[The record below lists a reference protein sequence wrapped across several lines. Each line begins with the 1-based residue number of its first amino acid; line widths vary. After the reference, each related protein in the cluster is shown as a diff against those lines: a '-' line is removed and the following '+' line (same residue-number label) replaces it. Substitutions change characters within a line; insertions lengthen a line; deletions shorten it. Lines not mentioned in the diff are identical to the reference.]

1 MFLEKLR
8 NRGAS
13 DSNKYEEEHTVKK
26 YGVNELRQMFLDF
39 FESKGHLVM
48 NSFSLVPQNDNS
60 LLLINAGMAPLKPY
74 FTGAEIPP
82 RTRVATCQKC
92 IRTGDIENVGKTAR
106 HGTFFEMLGNF
117 SFGDYFKHEAIAWSW
132 EFLTKVVGLDENR
145 LYPSVY
151 EEDDEAFNIWN
162 KEIGVPADRIFRF
175 GKEDNFWEHGAG
187 PCGPCSEIYYD
198 RGEKYGCGK
207 PGCTVGCDCDRY
219 MEVWNNVFTQFENDG
234 EGHYETLKQKNI
246 DTGMGLERL
255 AVVVQ
260 DVDSIFDVDTLCA
273 LRNKVCEVAGK
284 TYGVNHE
291 DDVSI
296 RLITDHMRSATF
308 LISDGVM
315 PTNEGRGYVL
325 RRLIRRA
332 ARHGLLL
339 GIEGPFLE
347 KLSETVIEGSKDGY
361 PELEEKKTF
370 ILNVLH
376 NEESQFNKTIDQG
389 LKILADLEAEMKE
402 AGKSVL
408 GGSDAFR
415 LYDTYG
421 FPIDL
426 TKEILEEK
434 GYTIDEDG
442 FKEEMEV
449 QRKRARES
457 RAVSNY
463 MGADATVYDEIDRN
477 ITTEFDGYDK
487 LEAASKVTVLTTETE
502 IVDSLMEG
510 QKGTIFVEKTPF
522 YATMGGQEGDT
533 GVITTANGVFRVED
547 TIKLRGGKYGHVGV
561 MESGMISNGD
571 EVTLKVDEQER
582 KDTCKNHSATHLLQ
596 KALKTVLG
604 AHVEQKG
611 SLVNPTRL
619 RFDFAHFQAMTPEE
633 IAETEALVNKEIQA
647 ALPVTTQ
654 IMGIEEAKKTGAMAL
669 FGEKYGDEVRVVSM
683 GDFSVELCGGTH
695 VANTANIT
703 LFKIVSEAGVA
714 AGVRRIEAL
723 TGNNVIEYYRQMEE
737 NLHTIAKTLKTSPA
751 EITEKITHLQKEVKE
766 LQSENESLK
775 SKMAQDSL
783 GNVMDQVVEVKGV
796 KVLASA
802 VDGVDM
808 NGLRDLGDQL
818 KEKLGEGVVVLA
830 SAKDGKVSLLAMATQ
845 GAMDK
850 GAHAGNL
857 IKAAAAIV
865 GGGGG
870 GRPNMAQAGG
880 KNPDKIPEAIA
891 KVAELVEGQLK

>member
-1 MFLEKLR
+1 M
-8 NRGAS
+8 
-13 DSNKYEEEHTVKK
+13 KK

-48 NSFSLVPQNDNS
+48 KSFSLVPQNDKS

-117 SFGDYFKHEAIAWSW
+117 SFGDYFKKEAIAWSW
-132 EFLTKVVGLDENR
+132 EFLTQVVGLDPDR

-151 EEDDEAFNIWN
+151 LEDDEAFDIWN
-162 KEIGVPADRIFRF
+162 KEVGIPAERIFRF

-234 EGHYETLKQKNI
+234 EGNYTTLKQKNI

-260 DVDSIFDVDTLCA
+260 DVDSIFDVDTVCA
-273 LRNKVCEVAGK
+273 LRNRVCEIAGK
-284 TYGVNHE
+284 TYGADHE
-291 DDVSI
+291 ADVSI
-296 RLITDHMRSATF
+296 RLITDHIRSATF

-332 ARHGLLL
+332 ARHGRLL
-339 GIEGPFLE
+339 GIQGKFLSD
-347 KLSETVIEGSKDGY
+347 LALAVIEGSRDGY
-361 PELEEKKTF
+361 PELEEKKDF
-370 ILNVLH
+370 IVNVLN
-376 NEESQFNKTIDQG
+376 NEEGQFNKTIDQG
-389 LKILADLEAEMKE
+389 LKILSDMEEEMK
-402 AGKSVL
+402 ASGQSVL
-408 GGSDAFR
+408 NGQDAFK

-421 FPIDL
+421 FPMDL

-434 GYTIDEDG
+434 GYSIDEEG
-442 FKEEMEV
+442 FKKEMEV
-449 QRKRARES
+449 QRTRARKS
-457 RAVSNY
+457 REVTNY
-463 MGADATVYDEIDRN
+463 MGADATVYDQIDVSV
-477 ITTEFDGYDK
+477 TTEFTGYDR
-487 LEAASKVTVLTTETE
+487 LEDTSKVTVLTTEDE
-502 IVDSLMEG
+502 LVDALMEG
-510 QKGTIFVEKTPF
+510 QRGTIFVEKTPF

-533 GVITTANGVFRVED
+533 GVIRTENGLFRVED
-547 TIKLRGGKYGHVGV
+547 TIHLRGGKYGHVGV
-561 MESGMISNGD
+561 MESGMISVND
-571 EVTLKVDEQER
+571 QVTLQVDPAGR
-582 KDTCKNHSATHLLQ
+582 ADTCKNHSATHLLQ

-604 AHVEQKG
+604 SHVEQKG
-611 SLVNPTRL
+611 SLVTPTRL
-619 RFDFAHFQAMTPEE
+619 RFDFAHFQPMTAEE
-633 IAETEALVNKEIQA
+633 IQKVEALVNQEIQA
-647 ALPVTTQ
+647 ALPVVTQ
-654 IMGIEEAKKTGAMAL
+654 VMGIEEAKKSGAMAL
-669 FGEKYGDEVRVVSM
+669 FGEKYGEEVRVVSM
-683 GDFSVELCGGTH
+683 GEFSKELCGGTH
-695 VANTANIT
+695 VANTSQIT
-703 LFKIVSEAGVA
+703 LFKIVSESGVA

-723 TGNNVIEYYRQMEE
+723 TGNNVIQYYRQMEE
-737 NLHTIAKTLKTSPA
+737 NLHQLAKTLKTTPA
-751 EITEKITHLQKEVKE
+751 ELSDRAEHLLKEVKE

-775 SKMAQDSL
+775 SKLAQESL
-783 GNVMDQVVEVKGV
+783 GDVSDQVTEVKGV
-796 KVLASA
+796 KVLAAA

-830 SAKDGKVSLLAMATQ
+830 SSMGGKVSLLAMATP
-845 GAMDK
+845 GAMEK

-880 KNPDKIPEAIA
+880 KNPEKIGEAIA
-891 KVAELVEGQLK
+891 KIPELVEGQLK